1 LRELLIARTQLT
13 LINDIE
19 IRWNY
24 TLLMINRY
32 LELYDDVIDIV
43 TNSTKHE
50 KIYKK
55 YFLTEDDIDLLNCLS
70 ALLKPFYSV
79 TQILSGDTYKINKFN
94 PDESVPIQKIL
105 KDLLLESF
113 NFYVDKYKLLDNV
126 IYMSAALLSPKF
138 KYFNFASE
146 TEKEKFIKFGET
158 NIKKIWD
165 DIKNEEK
172 PGDLNTPISTLSNTS
187 FFGEGFTNDSIQ
199 DRDIENELN
208 LIRLDKFTGDLSS
221 FWQIRKNQYPKLYS
235 VARSVF
241 CCPGSSISS
250 ERLFSNCSDQIWA
263 KRNRLGI
270 DSFEK
275 IMFIKTNI

>member
-1 LRELLIARTQLT
+1 
-13 LINDIE
+13 
-19 IRWNY
+19 
-24 TLLMINRY
+24 
-32 LELYDDVIDIV
+32 
-43 TNSTKHE
+43 
-50 KIYKK
+50 
-55 YFLTEDDIDLLNCLS
+55 
-70 ALLKPFYSV
+70 
-79 TQILSGDTYKINKFN
+79 
-94 PDESVPIQKIL
+94 
-105 KDLLLESF
+105 
-113 NFYVDKYKLLDNV
+113 
-126 IYMSAALLSPKF
+126 MSAALLSPKF
-138 KYFNFASE
+138 KYFNFATE

-199 DRDIENELN
+199 DREIENELN
-208 LIRLDKFTGDLSS
+208 LIRLEKFTGDLSS
-221 FWQIRKNQYPKLYS
+221 FWQIRKNRYPKLYS
-235 VARSVF
+235 VARRVF
-241 CCPGSSISS
+241 RCPGSSISS